1 MTTIGRV
8 LELRR
13 LRYFL
18 AVANARNFTR
28 AAEQLH
34 IAQPALSRQL
44 RLLEQELGVELIVRT
59 THTFELTAAGEH
71 LLAHGPAVVDSAD
84 GLERAMKSFSAGESG
99 TVAVAY
105 GTSAGYE
112 TAPRLLRAIAERL
125 PDLQLTTHVMS
136 LEEIERALRDGEVDV
151 GLVRCPPAAEGI
163 ESRLLRL
170 EPQGVLLR
178 EDHPLAARDGI
189 ALPDLADEVVLLHP
203 REANPGHYDA
213 VLALFQ
219 EAELEPPIAL
229 RDMTFDLAQTPV
241 AEGQAVAIVGD
252 STRVGLPGGLAWI
265 PLEPPAAFEVRMLAR
280 TLNRPPPVERFLDVA
295 EIVADELAWREAP
308 RAADAELR

>member
-1 MTTIGRV
+1 MTTIRRV

-59 THTFELTAAGEH
+59 THSFELTAAGEH
-71 LLAHGPAVVDSAD
+71 LLGHGPAVLDSAD
-84 GLERAMKSFSAGESG
+84 ALERAMKSFSAGESG
-99 TVAVAY
+99 TLAVAY

-125 PDLQLTTHVMS
+125 PDLQLTTHVMP

-151 GLVRCPPAAEGI
+151 GIVR
-163 ESRLLRL
+163 
-170 EPQGVLLR
+170 
-178 EDHPLAARDGI
+178 
-189 ALPDLADEVVLLHP
+189 
-203 REANPGHYDA
+203 
-213 VLALFQ
+213 
-219 EAELEPPIAL
+219 
-229 RDMTFDLAQTPV
+229 
-241 AEGQAVAIVGD
+241 
-252 STRVGLPGGLAWI
+252 
-265 PLEPPAAFEVRMLAR
+265 
-280 TLNRPPPVERFLDVA
+280 
-295 EIVADELAWREAP
+295 
-308 RAADAELR
+308 